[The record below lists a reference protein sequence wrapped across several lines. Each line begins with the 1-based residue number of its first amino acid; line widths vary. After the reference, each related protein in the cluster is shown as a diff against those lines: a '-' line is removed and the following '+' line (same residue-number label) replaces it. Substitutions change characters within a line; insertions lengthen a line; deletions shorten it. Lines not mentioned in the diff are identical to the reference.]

1 MNILMPQLGET
12 VAEGKITKWFKS
24 AGDAVAPGDNLF
36 EIETDKVSME
46 VPATSA
52 GVLAEIRVPAGEVAP
67 VGAIVA
73 VIADGA
79 GAADQTAAA
88 SAAPAQ
94 AERAPAPSPRIPAQA
109 APLPSPPPQAGEGRT
124 VANPPPLA
132 GEGREGASGIRGNN
146 GKTKPLDPFFEV
158 RTPERNFGP
167 ARLSGGVTVTPL
179 ARRLAAESGIDLRQL
194 RGSGPHGRIVA
205 RDIEQAP
212 PLQQKRAPEAPSA
225 ERIKS
230 LYVAG
235 SYEEVPLD
243 AMRRTIAARLTEA
256 QTVPHFYLT
265 ADVDIGRLIA
275 LREEAN
281 AGASGSLPNPPPQA
295 GEGTAAAF
303 KLSLNDFV
311 IRAWALA
318 LQRVPAANAVWAGDS
333 ILRFKHSDIG
343 VAVAL
348 EDGLVA
354 PVLRQVESKSVSVIS
369 AEMKDLSARARA
381 KKLAPAEYQ
390 GGSSAISNLGMYGVR
405 EFAAIINPPHA
416 TILAVGAARR
426 QAVEKADGGVGFASL
441 LSVTL
446 SCDHRVVDGALGA
459 QLLAALKD
467 FIEAPVRMLV

>member
-24 AGDAVAPGDNLF
+24 AGEAVAPGDNLF

-46 VPATSA
+46 VPATST

-73 VIADGA
+73 VIADRA
-79 GAADQTAAA
+79 GAAAEKT
-88 SAAPAQ
+88 STAAPA
-94 AERAPAPSPRIPAQA
+94 SPRSQA
-109 APLPSPPPQAGEGRT
+109 VERKSIA
-124 VANPPPLA
+124 
-132 GEGREGASGIRGNN
+132 
-146 GKTKPLDPFFEV
+146 LDPFFEV

-179 ARRLAAESGIDLRQL
+179 ARRLAAESGIDLSQL

-212 PLQQKRAPEAPSA
+212 PPQQKYASEAPSA

-230 LYVAG
+230 LYAAD

-281 AGASGSLPNPPPQA
+281 TAPLPGPPPQV
-295 GEGTAAAF
+295 GEGSAGSGL
-303 KLSLNDFV
+303 KLSLNDFL

-318 LQRVPAANAVWAGDS
+318 LQRVPAANAVWAGDRM
-333 ILRFKHSDIG
+333 LRLKHSDIG

-348 EDGLVA
+348 DDGLVA

-369 AEMKDLSARARA
+369 AKMKDLSTRARA
-381 KKLAPAEYQ
+381 KKLAPDELQ

-426 QAVEKADGGVGFASL
+426 QAVEKPDGSVGFASL
-441 LSVTL
+441 LSVTV

-459 QLLAALKD
+459 QLLAAFKD
-467 FIEAPVRMLV
+467 FVEAPVRMLV